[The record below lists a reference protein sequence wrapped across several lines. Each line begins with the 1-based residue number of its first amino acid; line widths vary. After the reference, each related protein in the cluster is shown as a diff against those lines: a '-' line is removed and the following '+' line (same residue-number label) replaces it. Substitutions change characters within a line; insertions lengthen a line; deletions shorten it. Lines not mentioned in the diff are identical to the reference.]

1 MSGLP
6 LIGISSCVRVVED
19 RPYHTV
25 GQKYIAGLMDGCGAL
40 PVLIPAFGTPEDGIA
55 GGLDLPD
62 LVGRLDGLMLTGS
75 PSNVEPHHYGGP
87 AAYEGC
93 MADPSRD
100 ATTLPLIREA
110 LHQGLPLFAICRGLQ
125 ELNVALGGSLH
136 QKLWEVPGREDH
148 RMLKDVSED
157 QRYAPRHTVA
167 FTPGGLL
174 ADMARRLGLDP
185 SAVPVNTLHGQAV
198 DRLADGLTLEAVAPD
213 GTVEAVRVTSAP
225 AVGLDR
231 VDSFALAVQW
241 HPEWKVRDYPFYA
254 ALFEAFGAAAQGRLS
269 DRQAGR
275 LQRAATAAAAE

>member
-6 LIGISSCVRVVED
+6 LIGISSCVRLVED

-25 GQKYIAGLMDGCGAL
+25 GQKYIAGLMEGCSAL
-40 PVLIPAFGTPEDGIA
+40 PVMIPAFGLPADGIA
-55 GGLDLPD
+55 GGLDLPG

-93 MADPSRD
+93 KADPARD

-110 LHQGLPLFAICRGLQ
+110 LRQGLPLFAICRGLQ
-125 ELNVALGGSLH
+125 ELNVALGGTLH
-136 QKLWEVPGREDH
+136 QKLWEVQGREDH

-157 QRYAPRHTVA
+157 ERYAPRHTIA
-167 FTPGGLL
+167 CAPDGLL
-174 ADMARRLGLDP
+174 AGMAQRLGLDP
-185 SAVPVNTLHGQAV
+185 ESVPVNTLHGQAV

-213 GTVEAVRVTSAP
+213 GTIEAARVTAAP
-225 AVGLDR
+225 AIGLDR

-254 ALFEAFGAAAQGRLS
+254 ALFEAFGVAAQARLT

-275 LQRAATAAAAE
+275 LRRTTTAAAAE